1 MATLSAIEVWP
12 VNGPSLIKFGACLY
26 VCMRILAH
34 AQCDNLMQGSKRN
47 EETVFSNVISKVTSQ
62 TQSRNYAGKPNLQ
75 PNFPNIFSK

>member
-12 VNGPSLIKFGACLY
+12 VNGPSLIEFGACLY

-34 AQCDNLMQGSKRN
+34 AQYDNLMLGSKRN
-47 EETVFSNVISKVTSQ
+47 QGTMFSNVISKVTSQ
-62 TQSRNYAGKPNLQ
+62 TQSRNYEGKLDLQ